1 MHSMSRRGLRRLF
14 IAATPLLLAPLGATA
29 QPAGPDPL
37 ALADHLKQVNVLYYG
52 SWRCPACQ
60 FQTGLFGE
68 VGAQRLPY
76 VECAKPEEL
85 PQQAAACQAA
95 EIRAYPTWILPNGE
109 RRVGVQSLEDL
120 QVWSGM
126 TTGRP

>member
-1 MHSMSRRGLRRLF
+1 
-14 IAATPLLLAPLGATA
+14 
-29 QPAGPDPL
+29 
-37 ALADHLKQVNVLYYG
+37 
-52 SWRCPACQ
+52 
-60 FQTGLFGE
+60 
-68 VGAQRLPY
+68 

-109 RRVGVQSLEDL
+109 RRVGVQSLEEL